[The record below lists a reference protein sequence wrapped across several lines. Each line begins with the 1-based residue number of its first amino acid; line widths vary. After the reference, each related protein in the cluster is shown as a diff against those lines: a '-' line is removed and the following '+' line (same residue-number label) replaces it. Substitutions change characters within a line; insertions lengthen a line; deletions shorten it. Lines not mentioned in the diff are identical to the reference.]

1 MKIIDLTLPM
11 YTGMPVY
18 PGDPEVSIEKVLTI
32 EQDTWEMR
40 RIQINSHDCT
50 HVNVPAHC
58 VVGGKTLDEYP
69 LEAFAGRARI
79 FTDGMKMDI
88 SVGVV
93 FRDRNIDRRLADW
106 VVANRP
112 HFVALSSEFEIDIDI
127 EREFLENDIV
137 LFERLAN
144 TTELP
149 DEFMFYAM
157 PLKITGGDG
166 SPVRAFAV
174 V

>member
-1 MKIIDLTLPM
+1 M

-32 EQDTWEMR
+32 EHDKWEMR
-40 RIQINSHDCT
+40 RIQINSHDGT

-58 VVGGKTLDEYP
+58 VAGGRTLDKYP

-79 FTDGMKMDI
+79 YVEGMKMD
-88 SVGVV
+88 SQVGVV
-93 FRDRNIDRRLADW
+93 FRNLNIDRRLADW
-106 VVANRP
+106 VLTHRP

-127 EREFLENDIV
+127 ERDFLENDIV

-144 TTELP
+144 TAALP